1 MTPNFFPIAWVIVLA
16 LGLGGCASNPTP
28 MAHTPQFAP
37 VLPVAVDKP
46 RMATGAI
53 YNGRQSDN
61 WFGRVRAYNVGDVI
75 TVLLDE
81 STQANRTQKGS
92 VDRKASNTV
101 IPSVENAPGG
111 FNAKLQGMRLPK
123 VFGLNPQGILNGVD
137 LSQAEIKSEGGGVA
151 DQQASLSGA
160 VSVTV
165 FEVLANGNLMVR
177 GEKQLALTEGA
188 EIIQVSGIIRP
199 EDISPNNTVRS
210 LRLANAQIAY
220 RGTGDMA
227 NAAKAGWGTNALM
240 KFWPF

>member
-1 MTPNFFPIAWVIVLA
+1 MA
-16 LGLGGCASNPTP
+16 LSLTGCATSNAP

-37 VLPVAVDKP
+37 VLPVAVEKP

-75 TVLLDE
+75 TVLLNE
-81 STQANRTQKGS
+81 STQAGRTQSGTVKRAAKN
-92 VDRKASNTV
+92 DV
-101 IPSVENAPGG
+101 IPSVAIAPGG
-111 FNAKLQGMRLPK
+111 LNAKLQNMRLPK
-123 VFGLNPQGILNGVD
+123 ILGYNPQGILNGVD
-137 LSQAEIKSEGGGVA
+137 LSKANIESVGGGEA
-151 DQQASLSGA
+151 DQQASLTGD

-165 FEVLANGNLMVR
+165 VDVLANGNLMVR

-199 EDISPNNTVRS
+199 EDISPNNTVQSR
-210 LRLANAQIAY
+210 RLANAQIAY